1 MTVPLGG
8 TGLSYAASAFLSII
22 LESMFYGLFV
32 FMFAISTFVLCRKRT
47 GVRTALANVKIP
59 VLAVS
64 SSMFIIASMHLGID
78 AYSAMEGFVYF
89 PKGAFAWL
97 LSTGTNTPAAILKTV
112 LYYLQTTLADGFI
125 IYRLYK
131 VWGDNKLIC
140 LPFVLCFFASI
151 ATGIGAIT
159 SGVLRKPTQ
168 SIFSASLHDWPLSF
182 YVLTFVVNVGCTSLI
197 AYRIWVVNR
206 KAKTFNAS
214 SLFPVAVVIVESG
227 MVYAVFVVTLL
238 ALFLSNSGAYK
249 IVQDMLMQIIGL
261 VFCGIIASVG
271 LRQFES
277 NKSTMDKSSKVSALI
292 FGSESTATANPS
304 RSRSYN
310 ESESPERVDVEKG
323 QRLLAAS
330 ILVPFMYMRL
340 LTW

>member
-1 MTVPLGG
+1 MSAPLGG

-22 LESMFYGLFV
+22 LESMFYGLFM
-32 FMFAISTFVLCRKRT
+32 FMFAISSFVVCRRRT
-47 GVRTALANVKIP
+47 DVRTALANVNIP

-112 LYYLQTTLADGFI
+112 LYHLQTALADGFI

-131 VWGDNKLIC
+131 VWGDKKLIC
-140 LPFVLCFFASI
+140 LPFIFCFFASI
-151 ATGIGAIT
+151 ATGIGGIA
-159 SGVLRKPTQ
+159 SGVLRKPTH

-182 YVLTFVVNVGCTSLI
+182 YVLTFVVNVGCTSLL

-206 KAKTFNAS
+206 KAKIFNAGT
-214 SLFPVAVVIVESG
+214 LLPVAVVVVESG

-249 IVQDMLMQIIGL
+249 IVQDMLIQIMGL

-271 LRQFES
+271 LRQLES
-277 NKSTMDKSSKVSALI
+277 NKSTTGKSSKVSALV
-292 FGSESTATANPS
+292 FGSDSTATEDPS
-304 RSRSYN
+304 RPRSY
-310 ESESPERVDVEKG
+310 SEPEPHE
-323 QRLLAAS
+323 
-330 ILVPFMYMRL
+330 
-340 LTW
+340 